1 MLKKIIIERKKL
13 GLTWDLLAEG
23 LPIAGNSLRTA
34 FKREKVDQVYLN
46 HVNAVIEEFKNKQG
60 ISEKEIIT
68 KEEDIIVLEE
78 LASEVIQNHHK
89 LLQLEVYGL
98 WFEVESQK
106 RVIQILKE

>member
-1 MLKKIIIERKKL
+1 MLKKIIIDRTKL

-46 HVNAVIEEFKNKQG
+46 HVNAVIEDFKNKQG

-68 KEEDIIVLEE
+68 KPIYKMILIRNSYIVYKK
-78 LASEVIQNHHK
+78 HK
-89 LLQLEVYGL
+89 NKQVRIDVKLTGTECLIYL
-98 WFEVESQK
+98 FK
-106 RVIQILKE
+106 RLN